1 MMIELSQVRKLS
13 FPLSFLNTSV
23 IVADSQTSDRNDRE
37 SPPGRA
43 KYHESGC
50 WRGMDVSR
58 SGADGLGG
66 TRWGKGGGAMEND
79 EGVPEGSSRADSCL
93 STLRFGRVRATIK
106 FAEAVASSFSF
117 FFPNRKKGR
126 NG

>member
-1 MMIELSQVRKLS
+1 MIGKVLRGGR
-13 FPLSFLNTSV
+13 NTTSPGV
-23 IVADSQTSDRNDRE
+23 GGEWTSLGLAQTGWAERNG
-37 SPPGRA
+37 GR
-43 KYHESGC
+43 
-50 WRGMDVSR
+50 
-58 SGADGLGG
+58 
-66 TRWGKGGGAMEND
+66 GGAMEND